1 MADLMGDFVTRLST
15 PLRKLLTVGS
25 RMPLLRIGTSRVTR
39 RVLGWYHWPLVTNH
53 LPPPLATSSSRI
65 ASHEHMRSF
74 YPFLVA
80 AVMLT
85 PPVSAHAQQKPQ
97 AQLPQQPA
105 TAQQPEQPIEE
116 MPTTVRPDGGDK
128 RKTIDTDPVMG
139 VPALP
144 NGKTSMIGGTVS
156 KIDGVHN
163 KMNVKIFGKGGQWDL
178 AFDERTHF
186 YRDGAET
193 TFENV
198 KKGDRVY
205 VDTMLDGH
213 RILARNV
220 RVVTNTGP
228 ADARGQVTS
237 YGNGSMEIRDELSA
251 RPVFF
256 QVTDATEV
264 KRDGRAGSLADVRQ
278 GSLIAVQFLPGKEN
292 RGVAKT
298 ITVLAAP
305 GENFTFAGKITH
317 LDLRAGILAVEN
329 RTDSKTYDIAF
340 DREHKLPSNLM
351 VGSDVKVAAM
361 FDGKQYK
368 ASQINVEPSAR

>member
-1 MADLMGDFVTRLST
+1 
-15 PLRKLLTVGS
+15 
-25 RMPLLRIGTSRVTR
+25 
-39 RVLGWYHWPLVTNH
+39 
-53 LPPPLATSSSRI
+53 
-65 ASHEHMRSF
+65 MRSF
-74 YPFLVA
+74 YPFLLA
-80 AVMLT
+80 AMIAL
-85 PPVSAHAQQKPQ
+85 PPVFLRAQQQ
-97 AQLPQQPA
+97 QPQQPLS

-116 MPTTVRPDGGDK
+116 MPTTVYPHGSESK
-128 RKTIDTDPVMG
+128 KTADTDPIMG

-144 NGKTSMIGGTVS
+144 KGKTSMIGGTVS
-156 KIDGVHN
+156 KIDGIHN
-163 KMNVKIFGKGGQWDL
+163 KLKVKIFGKGGQWDL

-220 RVVTNTGP
+220 RVVNNIGP

-237 YGNGSMEIRDELSA
+237 FGDGRMEIRDDLSS
-251 RPVFF
+251 RPVHF
-256 QVTDATEV
+256 QVTNNTQV
-264 KRDGRAGSLADVRQ
+264 QRDGHAASLADVRE
-278 GSLIAVQFLPGKEN
+278 GSLITVQFLPEKEN

-305 GENFTFAGKITH
+305 GENFNFAGKVTH
-317 LDLRAGILAVEN
+317 LDLRAGLIAVEN
-329 RTDSKTYDIAF
+329 RTDSKTYDITF

-351 VGSDVKVAAM
+351 VGSDVKVAAI

-368 ASQINVEPSAR
+368 ASQIDVASSAR

>member
-1 MADLMGDFVTRLST
+1 
-15 PLRKLLTVGS
+15 
-25 RMPLLRIGTSRVTR
+25 
-39 RVLGWYHWPLVTNH
+39 
-53 LPPPLATSSSRI
+53 
-65 ASHEHMRSF
+65 MRSF
-74 YPFLVA
+74 YPFLLA
-80 AVMLT
+80 AVIAIL
-85 PPVSAHAQQKPQ
+85 PVSAHSQQR
-97 AQLPQQPA
+97 PQQPMS

-116 MPTTVRPDGGDK
+116 MPTTVHPDASEKKRP
-128 RKTIDTDPVMG
+128 TDTDPFMG

-144 NGKTSMIGGTVS
+144 SGKTSMIGGTVS

-186 YRDGAET
+186 YRDGVET

-228 ADARGQVTS
+228 ANARGQVTS
-237 YGNGSMEIRDELSA
+237 YGDGMIEIRDDLSS
-251 RPVFF
+251 RPVRF
-256 QVTDATEV
+256 QVTSDTRV
-264 KRDGRAGSLADVRQ
+264 QRDGHTASLADVRE
-278 GSLIAVQFLPGKEN
+278 GSLITVQFLPEKEN

-298 ITVLAAP
+298 ITVVAAP
-305 GENFTFAGKITH
+305 GENFTFAGKVTH
-317 LDLRAGILAVEN
+317 LDLRAGLLAIEN

-340 DREHKLPSNLM
+340 DREHNLPSNLM
-351 VGSDVKVAAM
+351 VGSNVKVAAI

-368 ASQINVEPSAR
+368 ASQIDVASSAR